1 MKVEQNRKTIV
12 HQQGKGVVSSTYI
25 NSRSVFLRHRFPAGR
40 YVVVPCTF
48 DPGHDGEFLLRI
60 YTDKRSDAMALT
72 QHHPVKSWYQFCG
85 SDYMSAVRVKVVSAV
100 GLEKEDSVGGADPYC
115 AVKCEKGFLFGG
127 EKAKTQV
134 IKDNLNPGFGTE
146 FIFYRRFPNEP
157 ITVQVWN
164 YNLIKD
170 SYMGKAQFPCPV
182 TNDKKVYTADLQG
195 RWREKGLP
203 KPGKVTIEAMSV
215 SDLFLL

>member
-1 MKVEQNRKTIV
+1 M
-12 HQQGKGVVSSTYI
+12 
-25 NSRSVFLRHRFPAGR
+25 FLRHRLPAGR

-48 DPGHDGEFLLRI
+48 DPGHDGEFLLRV

-72 QHHPVKSWYQFCG
+72 RHHPVKSWYQFCG
-85 SDYMSAVRVKVVSAV
+85 PDYNSVVRVKVVSAV
-100 GLEKEDSVGGADPYC
+100 GLEKEDAVGGADPYC

-127 EKAKTQV
+127 EKSKTLV
-134 IKDNLNPGFGTE
+134 VKDNLNPGFGTE

-164 YNLIKD
+164 HNLIKD
-170 SYMGKAQFPCPV
+170 SYMGKATFPCPV

-195 RWREKGLP
+195 RWREKGMP
-203 KPGKVTIEAMSV
+203 KPGKVTIEATSV
-215 SDLFLL
+215 GDLFFL